1 MRKVLTFGSLGV
13 ATAALVV
20 GVAAQS
26 IGAADHLDAPGL
38 TSPGGDGRLDITD
51 LYAFQHGSNTVL
63 ALNVDPGAGVLSPT
77 TFRNGSRYEIL
88 IDNNGDAVPDM
99 VLRAQFGGVSANG
112 RQSVALKLVVGGQET
127 DIAEGV
133 TGSILPVVGGGS
145 LFAGPRDDPF
155 FFDLNAFLRFK
166 HDLASGTPSPE
177 AEFCGGTGIP
187 PKDFFKGLNV
197 ASIVVEVPTAPL
209 LGSTSP
215 IIHVW
220 SRTTSHDSVQVDRM
234 GKPAM
239 NTVFIP
245 STSKNAYNAGAPNT
259 DLASFGQFF
268 PANAIPGLGLT
279 VQQLLLGVST
289 VPSPLNMGDEL
300 ILNTSGPLVIN
311 DIPFAGYPNGRRLA
325 DDVIDISF
333 TVLSSAG
340 VLPATLVSDCVANDS
355 TFSTTFPYMAP
366 PNP

>member
-1 MRKVLTFGSLGV
+1 MRKLLTFGSLGV

-38 TSPGGDGRLDITD
+38 SSPGGDGRLDITD

-63 ALNVDPGAGVLSPT
+63 ALSVDPGAGVLSPT
-77 TFRNGSRYEIL
+77 TFRPGSRYEIL
-88 IDNNGDAVPDM
+88 IDNNGDAKPDM

-112 RQSVALKLVVGGQET
+112 RQSVALKRVVGGQDT
-127 DIAEGV
+127 DIAGGAI
-133 TGSILPVVGGGS
+133 GSVLPVVGGGS

-155 FFDLNAFLRFK
+155 FFDLRAFLRFK
-166 HDLASGTPSPE
+166 STHDP

-187 PKDFFKGLNV
+187 ATDFFKGLNV
-197 ASIVVEVPTAPL
+197 ASIVVEVPTATL

-220 SRTTSHDSVQVDRM
+220 SRTTSHDSAQVDRM

-245 STSKNAYNAGAPNT
+245 STSKNAYNAGVPNT
-259 DLASFGQFF
+259 DLTSFGSFF
-268 PANAIPGLGLT
+268 PTNPIPLLGGVT
-279 VQQLLLGVST
+279 VQQLLLGI
-289 VPSPLNMGDEL
+289 PSIPAFNTGDEL
-300 ILNTSGPLVIN
+300 ILNTSGPLDVN
-311 DIPFAGYPNGRRLA
+311 GVSFSGYPNGRQLQ
-325 DDVIDISF
+325 DDVIDTSF
-333 TVLSSAG
+333 VVLSNAG
-340 VLPATLVSDCVANDS
+340 VLPATLVSDCVGNDS
-355 TFSTTFPYMAP
+355 TFSATFPYMAP
-366 PNP
+366 PN

>member
-1 MRKVLTFGSLGV
+1 MRKLLTFGSLGV

-77 TFRNGSRYEIL
+77 TFRPGARYEIL
-88 IDNNGDAVPDM
+88 IDNNGDALPDI
-99 VLRAQFGGVSANG
+99 VFRAQFGKVQPDG
-112 RQSVALKLVVGGQET
+112 RQEVEVERQVG
-127 DIAEGV
+127 DNDASIAEGL
-133 TGSILPVVGGGS
+133 TAAIIPVSGGGS

-155 FFDLNAFLRFK
+155 FFDLGAFLRFK
-166 HDLASGTPSPE
+166 SSHNP
-177 AEFCGGTGIP
+177 AEFCGGTGVP
-187 PKDFFKGLNV
+187 ATDFFKGLNV
-197 ASIVVEVPTAPL
+197 ASIVLEVPTASL

-215 IIHVW
+215 VIHIW
-220 SRTTSHDSVQVDRM
+220 GRTMLKEAGGPRVTQIDRM

-245 STSKNAYNAGAPNT
+245 SATKNAYNAGVPGT

-268 PANAIPGLGLT
+268 PSSPIPLLGGVT
-279 VQQLLLGVST
+279 VQQLLLGIPS
-289 VPSPLNMGDEL
+289 VPAFNTGDEL
-300 ILNTSGPLVIN
+300 ILNTSGPLDVN
-311 DIPFAGYPNGRRLA
+311 GVSFAGYPNCRRLQ
-325 DDVIDISF
+325 DDVIDTSF
-333 TVLSSAG
+333 LVLSNAG
-340 VLPATLVSDCVANDS
+340 VLPAGLVSDCVANDS
-355 TFSTTFPYMAP
+355 NFSATFPYMAP
-366 PNP
+366 PN

>member
-1 MRKVLTFGSLGV
+1 MRKLLTFGSLGV

-38 TSPGGDGRLDITD
+38 SSPGGDGRLDITD

-99 VLRAQFGGVSANG
+99 VLRAQFSGVSANG
-112 RQSVALKLVVGGQET
+112 RQSVALKRVVAGQET
-127 DIAEGV
+127 DIAGGL
-133 TGSILPVVGGGS
+133 TGSVLPVVGGGS

-155 FFDLNAFLRFK
+155 FFDLAAFLSFK
-166 HDLASGTPSPE
+166 HDGNPAD
-177 AEFCGGTGIP
+177 FCGGTGIP
-187 PKDFFKGLNV
+187 PTDFFKGLNV
-197 ASIVVEVPTAPL
+197 ASIVVEVPTTPL

-220 SRTTSHDSVQVDRM
+220 SRTTSHDSLQVDRM

-245 STSKNAYNAGAPNT
+245 SASKNAYNAGRPDT
-259 DLASFGQFF
+259 DLANFGQFF
-268 PANAIPGLGLT
+268 PTNPIPLLGGVT
-279 VQQLLLGVST
+279 VQQLLLGIPS
-289 VPSPLNMGDEL
+289 VPAFNTGDEL
-300 ILNTSGPLVIN
+300 ILNTSGPLDVN
-311 DIPFAGYPNGRRLA
+311 GVSFAGYPNGRQLQ
-325 DDVIDISF
+325 DDVIDTSF
-333 TVLSSAG
+333 AVLSNAG

-355 TFSTTFPYMAP
+355 TFSATFPYMAP
-366 PNP
+366 PN